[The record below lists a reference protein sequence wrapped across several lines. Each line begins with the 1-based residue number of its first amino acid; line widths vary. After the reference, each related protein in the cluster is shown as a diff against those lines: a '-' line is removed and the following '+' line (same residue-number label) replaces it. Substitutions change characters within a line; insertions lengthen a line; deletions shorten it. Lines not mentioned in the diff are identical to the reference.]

1 MTVFLAAASP
11 PTASLLDLS
20 LSFVAEIIAFIAMVL
35 ILARWVYPKVMEAAE
50 ARQRAVAEQ
59 LAAAERAREQSEER
73 LKEAEAKLQEARG
86 QASGIIEGAN
96 RTAQQLSTEARAR
109 AEDEARRIAENARK
123 DIVAERD
130 RALDSVRSEVAEL
143 VVAAT
148 EKVVG
153 ESLDADRHHRL
164 IEKAIAEVGSADG
177 RGRS

>member
-20 LSFVAEIIAFIAMVL
+20 LSF
-35 ILARWVYPKVMEAAE
+35 
-50 ARQRAVAEQ
+50 
-59 LAAAERAREQSEER
+59 
-73 LKEAEAKLQEARG
+73 
-86 QASGIIEGAN
+86 
-96 RTAQQLSTEARAR
+96 
-109 AEDEARRIAENARK
+109 
-123 DIVAERD
+123 VAERD